1 MWENT
6 PKLIE
11 LVEQVRCQDV
21 WWNEVL
27 EEFRVG
33 QLSSDSHAF
42 LHNQPTSV
50 PGSWTKASGCSCG
63 HSACAALAGAN
74 PRVILRKECNCKRQ
88 GQPIEGCACC
98 KCERKSRNR
107 VTHQGDARLKQR
119 KFKEAVTIVANNDL
133 KYEICKARA
142 AEFARNTGQ
151 RIVWSPAQD
160 TAKADILV
168 TDPQLRKK
176 KVEWLQ
182 YHNRK
187 CNGLWGMLP
196 LVIGMRLALV
206 DHLDRSDKCLLRGRS
221 GTLTGWVLDPREPEL
236 AATGDIRLQYPPKAL
251 IMQFDNCDWT
261 LPGG

>member
-1 MWENT
+1 M
-6 PKLIE
+6 
-11 LVEQVRCQDV
+11 
-21 WWNEVL
+21 
-27 EEFRVG
+27 
-33 QLSSDSHAF
+33 
-42 LHNQPTSV
+42 
-50 PGSWTKASGCSCG
+50 
-63 HSACAALAGAN
+63 
-74 PRVILRKECNCKRQ
+74 
-88 GQPIEGCACC
+88 
-98 KCERKSRNR
+98 
-107 VTHQGDARLKQR
+107 
-119 KFKEAVTIVANNDL
+119 TIVANNDL

-160 TAKADILV
+160 TAKADTLV

-196 LVIGMRLALV
+196 LVIGLRLALV
-206 DHLDRSDKCLLRGRS
+206 DHLDRSAKCLLRGRS

-261 LPGG
+261 LPGGYALPDCALTACIA